1 MPGQDDLSRPNQ
13 LFGTSWLTDFV
24 ILPGHGLLP
33 HQEAEN
39 TLILCFGKVSQQDFD
54 VKRKQAEAS
63 GRNREKIYFYG

>member
-24 ILPGHGLLP
+24 ILPGHGLLS

-54 VKRKQAEAS
+54 VK
-63 GRNREKIYFYG
+63 